1 MKFKLFASL
10 AKVKIKLHEANKE
23 NDTLREDLKNKIDEI
38 RNLNDDLKN
47 KINEIEYKNKLLHD
61 NNLYKLN
68 ESVDE
73 KMFQLRLFNDN
84 IGNKISELKYI
95 DNELKYRYRDFQILN
110 DKILDKFL
118 CKECKEMKGA
128 RQFWFGF

>member
-1 MKFKLFASL
+1 MKFRLFASL
-10 AKVKIKLHEANKE
+10 TKLKIKLYEANKE
-23 NDTLREDLKNKIDEI
+23 NDTLREDLNNKIDEI
-38 RNLNDDLKN
+38 RNLNLDLNNKIKEIESKN
-47 KINEIEYKNKLLHD
+47 KQIHD

-73 KMFQLRLFNDN
+73 KMFQLKLFNDN
-84 IGNKISELKYI
+84 IGDKISELKNI
-95 DNELKYRYRDFQILN
+95 DNELKYRYKDFQVLN

-128 RQFWFGF
+128 RKFWFGF